1 MRTPTSPGISNR
13 DTNAV
18 TDILFISDLHLS
30 DERPEITA
38 LFSLFLTRD
47 ATKTQAL
54 YILGDL
60 FEVWLGDDAVLPGY
74 RPVLDGLR
82 ALTGSGIPVY
92 VMHGNRD
99 FLIGDGFAQQT
110 GCRLLADPTVIDL
123 HGKPTLLM
131 HGDTLCTD
139 DVDYQRFRSQVRDPD
154 TQRQFLAL
162 PIDERI
168 AVAKHYRNESRE
180 RNSYKTAEIM
190 DVNQTAVLDVM
201 RQYGVHR
208 LIHGHT
214 HRPAIHNF
222 SLDHHAAQRI
232 VLGDWYEQASILKC
246 NSGECRLESIADR

>member
-1 MRTPTSPGISNR
+1 
-13 DTNAV
+13 V

-38 LFSLFLTRD
+38 FFSHFLKRD
-47 ATKTQAL
+47 AARAQAL

-74 RPVLDGLR
+74 QPVLAGLR
-82 ALTGSGIPVY
+82 TLTDSGIPVY

-99 FLIGDGFAQQT
+99 FLIGDGFVQQT

-123 HGKPTLLM
+123 HGKRTLLM

-139 DVDYQRFRSQVRDPD
+139 DVEYQRFRSQVRDPA

-168 AVAKHYRNESRE
+168 SVARHYRSESRE

-190 DVNQTAVLDVM
+190 DVNQSAVSDIM
-201 RQYGVHR
+201 RQHGVYR

-214 HRPAIHNF
+214 HRPAVHNF
-222 SLDHHAAQRI
+222 TLDQHAAQRI

-246 NSGECRLESIADR
+246 NSRECRLASIANR